1 MFAQKVKVRD
11 RVTTPDSLADSAQ
24 ERNRAGNGFLR
35 VRRFSPNTIW
45 LALTSAVMLIFL
57 GLPIVVLLV
66 HSLVGG
72 TLGKY
77 LTDQLVLQAL
87 QLSLITTGLTLLLA
101 VIFGTP
107 LALLLARYDF
117 PGRRIIDTFLD
128 MPMVLPPAVAGIA
141 LLITLGRFGLVGQW
155 LNQQFGLT
163 IGFTVIAVVLAQL
176 FVAAPFYIKAAKA
189 GFEAVDDNL
198 ENIAYSLGS
207 GSVRTFWRVTVP
219 LTLPALLSGVVMTWA
234 RALGEFGATIM
245 FAGNFEGRT
254 QTMPLAIY
262 SSLEGNGGLDEA
274 VTLSVILVVVSF
286 LVLILFKLLARRSA
300 STWNNPENIGR

>member
-1 MFAQKVKVRD
+1 MLV
-11 RVTTPDSLADSAQ
+11 DSAKNKILSPEPPQ
-24 ERNRAGNGFLR
+24 TSEAANKNLLR
-35 VRRFSPNTIW
+35 IRRFSPNAFW
-45 LALTSAVMLIFL
+45 LALTSVVMLLFL

-66 HSLVGG
+66 HSIIGG
-72 TLGKY
+72 TLGQY
-77 LTDQLVLQAL
+77 LTDSLVLQAL
-87 QLSLITTGLTLLLA
+87 QLSLITTGLTLVLA

-117 PGRRIIDTFLD
+117 RGRGLIDTFLD
-128 MPMVLPPAVAGIA
+128 LPMVLPPAVAGIA
-141 LLITLGRFGLVGQW
+141 LLITLGRFGLVGRW
-155 LNQQFGLT
+155 LDQQFGIT
-163 IGFTVIAVVLAQL
+163 VGFTTTAVVLAQL

-189 GFEAVDDNL
+189 GFEAVDSNL

-207 GSVRTFWRVTVP
+207 GSIRTFWRVTVP
-219 LTLPALLSGVVMTWA
+219 LTLPALLSGTVMTWA

-262 SSLEGNGGLDEA
+262 AALEGNGGLDES

-286 LVLILFKLLARRSA
+286 LVLILFKILARRSA
-300 STWNNPENIGR
+300 YTWNNPDNIGR